1 MKKFYR
7 KAMCSAAI
15 MSLILS
21 AAVPT
26 ISVKAAEGQVT
37 RIGESDSYA
46 TAAKVATTNW
56 TKPKDVVLV
65 CGEGYADA
73 VSATVLAKQLDAP
86 ILLTTAASLNKNAK
100 DALDTLNPQNIYV
113 IGGNASV
120 SDTVREGLR
129 NSNYNLIELGGKD
142 RYETNIAVANQ
153 LVKLGLKADN
163 VMLVS
168 GEGFSDTLSVTS
180 IAAAKGQI
188 LLLGTNRSS
197 SMKPVLD
204 FVKAN
209 DSKVT
214 VVGTNYSINDA
225 TYKSL
230 GAIKRVNGGADRFE
244 TNLNVLNEF
253 GADLKS
259 NKVFVANAT
268 GDRYTDALI
277 ASSLAGK
284 WTSPLILVDEDS
296 STATDKA
303 LNYIKGKIAVSTDLN
318 VIGNT
323 DAVSD
328 NVVSKINKAVPV
340 VDTPTVKSVSANGL
354 NQIKVVFN
362 TNVDKDTAELI
373 QNYQIEGTNINS
385 ISEASATL
393 QDDNRT
399 VLITLTKPYP
409 QYKDVNFTVK
419 NTILSKDQN
428 NSIAK
433 FEQKITFFA
442 TSEPKV
448 ESVIARGGNKLVV
461 KFSEPIRMTIND
473 LSSMK
478 INRQSITN
486 YGLNTSTTVFKEKSG
501 NWADK
506 VELYFDSPLPTG
518 TNTLTL
524 PNGKIGTNFDNAGGF
539 YLKSTSISFNVDSA
553 EGTPRVTSVTGDKS
567 GYIYVTYDRP
577 MDKQTALEGTNYKI
591 NGSTRYISSS
601 DIIFDDNSNDTIV
614 KIKGLSYLIKDG
626 QNEVII
632 SNNVKD
638 TFGNEVNETKMS
650 FNIGTDSIKPQ
661 VTNVNIA
668 NNNTIRVKFSKD
680 VSSGYATNKA
690 NYKLVDSEGT
700 DVSYKIDHVESVYL
714 DSNDKRTFDLKF
726 KTNDDLK
733 DSKFTLTIKNI
744 ADTSTPVNVMDT
756 YNTVISGLGENDLKV
771 TAVVK
776 KQDNDQAVVVF
787 FNKAMDESSITNLE
801 NYQFMNGVGEGKK
814 LPTSATI
821 TPSADDRSVTI
832 EFPTSYVINDG
843 QSERSV
849 LKISIANVKDKN
861 GNSLDSGSYNSS
873 ISEDYNN
880 GPRLID
886 DTAKATYEGD
896 DIKVRFTLTAPLDTL
911 VTNDFRVNGQI
922 PDSCTTIGNDVIL
935 TFKAGVKNN
944 EKINSIKNAGSSCS
958 LNVTGTASADTSGRS
973 IKTGSDKVLLPP
985 VTASDSWRADS
996 NKGSGINSTVTIV
1009 FNQDIDSDIQSSYY
1023 DDFVFTN
1030 ERTKQRLNV
1039 LDISIDGR
1047 NVIYKFNNGSILSGD
1062 SISVHANTD
1071 ISNINIRSKKSS
1083 NGNYSVYSPSRD
1095 DLRDRTI
1102 VSH

>member
-1 MKKFYR
+1 MKKYYT
-7 KAMCSAAI
+7 KAMARGLI
-15 MSLILS
+15 VSLVLT
-21 AAVPT
+21 AAVTTSP
-26 ISVKAAEGQVT
+26 VKAAAGSVT
-37 RIGESDSYA
+37 RVGESDSYA

-56 TKPKDVVLV
+56 TNPKDVVLV

-73 VSATVLAKQLDAP
+73 VSATILARQLDAP
-86 ILLTTAASLNKNAK
+86 ILLTTAGSLNSNAK
-100 DALDTLNPQNIYV
+100 AALDKLKPQNIYV

-120 SDTVREGLR
+120 SSVVRGELK

-153 LVKLGLKADN
+153 LVKLGVSADN

-168 GEGFSDTLSVTS
+168 GEGFSDILSVTS
-180 IAAAKGQI
+180 VAATKGQI
-188 LLLGTNRSS
+188 LLLGTNRNT
-197 SMKPVLD
+197 SMKPVLG

-209 DSKVT
+209 NSKVT
-214 VVGTNYSINDA
+214 VVGTSYSINDS
-225 TYKSL
+225 TYKAL
-230 GAIKRVNGGADRFE
+230 GAVKRVEGGADRFE
-244 TNLNVLNEF
+244 TNLNVLSEF
-253 GADLKS
+253 SSDLRTDKL
-259 NKVFVANAT
+259 FVANAS

-284 WTSPLILVDEDS
+284 WGSPLVLMDDDNAS
-296 STATDKA
+296 STGKA
-303 LNYIKGKIAVSTDLN
+303 LNYIKSKISTSTDLN
-318 VIGNT
+318 VIGST
-323 DAVSD
+323 ESVSD
-328 NVVSKINKAVPV
+328 NVVSKINAAVPV

-373 QNYQIEGTNINS
+373 QNYQIEGSNLNS

-399 VLITLTKPYP
+399 VLITLAKPYP
-409 QYKDVNFTVK
+409 QYKDVTFTVK
-419 NTILSKDQN
+419 NTILSRNQVNTITKY
-428 NSIAK
+428 
-433 FEQKITFFA
+433 EQKITFFS

-448 ESVIARGGNKLVV
+448 ESVTARGGNKLVV

-518 TNTLTL
+518 TNTLTI

-539 YLKSTSISFNVDSA
+539 YLKSTSIPFDVNSA

-567 GYIYVTYDRP
+567 GYIHITYDRP

-601 DIIFDDNSNDTIV
+601 DIIFDDGSNDTIV
-614 KIKGLSYLIKDG
+614 KIKGVSYLLKDG
-626 QNEVII
+626 QNEVVI
-632 SNNVKD
+632 SNDIKD
-638 TFGNEVNETKMS
+638 TFGNEVDETKMS
-650 FNIGTDSIKPQ
+650 FNLGTDSIKPQ
-661 VTNVNIA
+661 VTNVSIPNDT
-668 NNNTIRVKFSKD
+668 TIRVKFSKD

-700 DVSYKIDHVESVYL
+700 DVSYKIDHVDSVYL

-726 KTNDDLK
+726 KTDDDLK
-733 DSKFTLTIKNI
+733 DSKFTITIKNV
-744 ADTSTPVNVMDT
+744 ADTNTPVNVMDT
-756 YNTVISGLGENDLKV
+756 YTTVISGLGENDLKV
-771 TAVVK
+771 TAIVK
-776 KQDNDQAVVVF
+776 KEDNDQALVVF
-787 FNKAMDESSITNLE
+787 FNKTMDESSIINPE
-801 NYQFMNGVGEGKK
+801 NYQFMNGFGDGKK

-821 TPSADDRSVTI
+821 TPSADGRSVTI

-849 LKISIANVKDKN
+849 VRISIANVKDKN
-861 GNSLDSGSYNSS
+861 GNQLSSGSYNSP

-880 GPRLID
+880 GPRLVD

-911 VTNDFRVNGQI
+911 ITNDFRVNGQA
-922 PDSCTTIGNDVIL
+922 PDSCTIVGNDVIL

-944 EKINSIKNAGSSCS
+944 DKINSIKNAGSSCT
-958 LNVTGTASADTSGRS
+958 LNISGTASADTAGRS
-973 IKTGSDKVLLPP
+973 VKTGSDRVLLPP

-996 NKGSGINSTVTIV
+996 NKGSGNNSSVTIA

-1030 ERTKQRLNV
+1030 ERTKQRLDV
-1039 LDISIDGR
+1039 LDVNIDGR

-1062 SISVHANTD
+1062 KISVRANTD
-1071 ISNINIRSKKSS
+1071 TSSINIRSKKSS
-1083 NGNYSVYSPSRD
+1083 NGNYSAYNPSRD

-1102 VSH
+1102 IAH